1 MNPLH
6 MYRAEREEIVA
17 VWITTH
23 GVDVKLGDYPA
34 DVARL
39 IETELRWQIE
49 TCIGDHITDV
59 HTHAFDT
66 THESEKR
73 SLLLRE
79 AGQRGGL

>member
-6 MYRAEREEIVA
+6 TYRPASETAVT

-23 GVDVKLGDYPA
+23 GVEIVLGEYPA

-39 IETELRWQIE
+39 IETEIQWKID
-49 TCIGDHITDV
+49 TCIGEHVTDV
-59 HTHAFDT
+59 RTSPVDT